1 MFTFKKIKDLGEVS
15 LIFGLNLIFWLP
27 NFIITLPRKIKSTY
41 FLINDNDNPRL
52 AKIFSARS
60 DLYPNPEPIMVSIFS
75 NYTNIDRI
83 QIHYHGMRCFSNT
96 SDSFFTYAGVP
107 LLYLF
112 MVLVFPLGSEHK
124 IYHLLLPYF
133 TLGMP
138 QAFKAIVTKDS
149 ALINF
154 YDILILPIKKI
165 FKVDE
170 KDSFGITDLQRAIFQ
185 GDINWVKKL
194 LKRGSDVNIA
204 ATKNAVNLV
213 PYTAVDLA
221 PSLKELR
228 GGQAVYNVITNHIL
242 SIPSLKKYEGFNTTL
257 RETCKFPPEL
267 SEIVYE
273 YAQQEV
279 NTFKANTEKGKNMLS
294 LYGEKQRNEEWNGW
308 SLVEQEDLDA
318 KEQMESKEDDIS
330 IAVRGPF

>member
-15 LIFGLNLIFWLP
+15 LNIGFNWIFWLP
-27 NFIITLPRKIKSTY
+27 NFIIALPRKIKSKY
-41 FLINDNDNPRL
+41 FLINEDNNPRL
-52 AKIFSARS
+52 SKIFSARS
-60 DLYPNPEPIMVSIFS
+60 DLYPNPEPVVGSFFES
-75 NYTNIDRI
+75 YTNIDRI

-96 SDSFFTYAGVP
+96 YDSFFLYAGTP

-112 MVLVFPLGSEHK
+112 MILVSLLSGHK
-124 IYHLLLPYF
+124 LTHLKLPYL
-133 TLGMP
+133 TVGLL
-138 QAFKAIVTKDS
+138 QAFKAIVTQDS

-154 YDILILPIKKI
+154 HDILIHPIKKI

-194 LKRGSDVNIA
+194 LKRGADVNLA

-221 PSLKELR
+221 ASLKELR
-228 GGQAVYNVITNHIL
+228 GGQAVYDIIMRHIL
-242 SIPSLKKYEGFNTTL
+242 SIPSLKKYEKFNTTL

-273 YAQQEV
+273 YAQKEV

-294 LYGEKQRNEEWNGW
+294 LYSEKQRNEEWNGW
-308 SLVEQEDLDA
+308 SLVEQKDLDA
-318 KEQMESKEDDIS
+318 EEQKESKEDDIS
-330 IAVRGPF
+330 IAVRGPI